1 MRPTAIDLF
10 AGIGGLSLGLEQA
23 GFDVVAAV
31 EADPTAAL
39 MHKLNFMHCKVF
51 CKDICDVTADELS
64 QAAGDRPL
72 GLLAGGPPCQGFS
85 SMGKRY
91 VDDLRNQLVFQFAR
105 LVKELKPRMFLIEN
119 VRGMHEGE
127 SKQILDELICRL
139 QRIGYHVLLP
149 YRILCTSHYG
159 IPQERRR
166 LFLIGSMDRLPVWPK
181 PTCAPRKL
189 DGSEIEQ
196 EWPPIGPSVK
206 DAIWDLLP
214 IDDAGPEDVYLGEL
228 RIPRSR
234 YASYLRG
241 GVRDPDDYS
250 YARILKCPG
259 LSGNSKTEHSQQ
271 SMDRFAA
278 ARQGA
283 IEPVTHFFKLAPE
296 GLCNTLRAGTGADR
310 GGHTAPRPI
319 HPTVPRCITVR
330 EAARLHS
337 YPDWFRFH
345 GTRWH
350 GHRHIGNS
358 VPPIMARELGKSI
371 IEALGYKR
379 EKPSGMMEMG
389 PEEWANRTPLTC
401 QNYFRHAAKKP
412 KVRKSDRRMHS
423 DELKEKI
430 YQALLEGKRTCDV
443 ADEFDVCKAVVSRV
457 WNSWAVKRNP
467 IEEDPFYEPLK
478 KPPKPPPNCAIGA
491 KGEDHYSSKLTNVQ
505 RNEILEALSKSN
517 ERGILAALARKYG
530 VASVTI
536 YNYKRLLLAGKTAY
550 EVKGARDNQESAVED
565 GAGCDGASTGASS
578 DDAQDED

>member
-39 MHKLNFMHCKVF
+39 MHKLNFMHTKVF
-51 CKDICDVTADELS
+51 CKDICNVTADELL
-64 QAAGDRPL
+64 QAVGNRPL

-85 SMGKRY
+85 SMGKHY
-91 VDDLRNQLVFQFAR
+91 IDDLRNQLVFQFAR
-105 LVKELKPRMFLIEN
+105 LVKELRPRMLLIEN

-127 SKQILDELICRL
+127 SKQILDELIRRL
-139 QRIGYHVLLP
+139 QHAGYHILLP

-166 LFLIGSMDRLPVWPK
+166 LFLIGSLDKLPVWPK

-189 DGSEIEQ
+189 DGSEVEQ

-214 IDDAGPEDVYLGEL
+214 IDSANPEDVYTGEL
-228 RIPRSR
+228 GKPRSR
-234 YASYLRG
+234 YATYLRG
-241 GVRDPDDYS
+241 GARDPDDYS
-250 YARILKCPG
+250 YARVLKCAG

-271 SMDRFAA
+271 SMDRFAM

-283 IEPVTHFFKLAPE
+283 VEPVTHFFKLAPD

-319 HPTVPRCITVR
+319 HPTMARCITVR

-358 VPPIMARELGKSI
+358 VPPLMARELGKCI

-379 EKPSGMMEMG
+379 EKPYSTMEMG
-389 PEEWANRTPLTC
+389 PEEWASRTPLVC
-401 QNYFRHAAKKP
+401 QNYFKHAAKKP
-412 KVRKSDRRMHS
+412 KVYKLNRRRRHS

-430 YQALLEGKRTCDV
+430 YQALLEGKRTYEV

-467 IEEDPFYEPLK
+467 IKEDPFYEPLK

-491 KGEDHYSSKLTNVQ
+491 KGEDHYGSKLTNVE
-505 RNEILEALSKSN
+505 RNEILAVLSKSS
-517 ERGILAALARKYG
+517 ERGILTALAKKYG
-530 VASVTI
+530 VGPKTI
-536 YNYKRLLLAGKTAY
+536 YHYKKALLAGKTY
-550 EVKGARDNQESAVED
+550 GVRSAGNKEDDTENGVGRD
-565 GAGCDGASTGASS
+565 GAGTRAPS
-578 DDAQDED
+578 DSAQDKD